1 MSVIGEREEQLII
14 VANELAHIKEDLD
27 EINQGL
33 KDHMEEEE
41 GYRATLNRR
50 LGILAVL
57 MTVSILGLD
66 GEVLLSVLMKVFF
79 I

>member
-1 MSVIGEREEQLII
+1 MSGITGREEQLII

-27 EINQGL
+27 DINQGL

-41 GYRATLNRR
+41 EYRETLNRR
-50 LGILAVL
+50 VGLLAVF
-57 MTVSILGLD
+57 MGISILGLD
-66 GEVLLSVLMKVFF
+66 ATVLFNTLMKVFF